1 MTAATPF
8 RPLSASQPFSVSA
21 FPTPLHA
28 AFSNALAEGS
38 ALPADIQYMPPGRH
52 SIRASQGGKPVSV
65 EVAVSASTAAVLQSF
80 LAAKL
85 SAAAEG
91 REDRPFF
98 DFNHEDREA
107 SAWPTEFYWAG
118 DDPQTGGVRARVEW
132 SDAGK
137 RAVEGRT
144 FRRFSPTFHL
154 DAAGQVTGSE
164 INMGGLVNRAAFKRI
179 APLFASAPED
189 RAPAETHPSASLRGH
204 ACGEAISALPRSVF
218 ASAPGAP
225 DCVGIDTALGQPP
238 MQTLVST
245 LRSLSLVEASAT
257 EEADLV
263 SQVSRSVSALK
274 AQVSDL
280 QASLA
285 TQARQRAESL
295 VDAAV
300 QAGRLPAKDTDAR
313 GFWVDALVR
322 DEAKAVKAL
331 DALPVNPVLARL
343 VTGGDS
349 AAPPAL
355 LITRQEQKLA
365 AVRAANPG
373 ADFPTIYAKAKA
385 EAPELFR

>member
-1 MTAATPF
+1 MTAAI
-8 RPLSASQPFSVSA
+8 AA
-21 FPTPLHA
+21 PLHA

-52 SIRASQGGKPVSV
+52 RIRASQGGKPVSV
-65 EVAVSASTAAVLQSF
+65 EVSVSAATAAVLQTF
-80 LAAKL
+80 LAAKMT
-85 SAAAEG
+85 AAAEG

-98 DFNHEDREA
+98 DFNHDDREA

-118 DDPQTGGVRARVEW
+118 DDPQTGGVRARLEW

-154 DAAGQVTGSE
+154 DASGHVTGSE

-179 APLFASAPED
+179 APLFAAAP
-189 RAPAETHPSASLRGH
+189 
-204 ACGEAISALPRSVF
+204 V
-218 ASAPGAP
+218 
-225 DCVGIDTALGQPP
+225 DTATEPMP
-238 MQTLVST
+238 MQTLIST

-263 SQVSRSVSALK
+263 TQVSRSVSALK
-274 AQVSDL
+274 SQVSDL

-300 QAGRLPAKDTDAR
+300 RAGRLPAKDTDAR
-313 GFWVDALVR
+313 GFWVDALLR

-331 DALPVNPVLARL
+331 DALTINPVLARL
-343 VTGGDS
+343 TPGHED
-349 AAPPAL
+349 AASPAN

-365 AVRAANPG
+365 AVRAAHPS
-373 ADFPTIYAKAKA
+373 ADFQTIYAKA
-385 EAPELFR
+385 

>member
-1 MTAATPF
+1 MT
-8 RPLSASQPFSVSA
+8 Q
-21 FPTPLHA
+21 PLHA

-38 ALPADIQYMPPGRH
+38 ELPADIQYMPPGRH
-52 SIRASQGGKPVSV
+52 RIRASQGGKPVSV
-65 EVAVSASTAAVLQSF
+65 EVAVSASTAAVLQTF
-80 LAAKL
+80 LAAKMT
-85 SAAAEG
+85 AAAES

-118 DDPQTGGVRARVEW
+118 DDPQTGGVRARIEW

-154 DAAGQVTGSE
+154 DASGHVTGSE

-179 APLFASAPED
+179 APLFAAAP
-189 RAPAETHPSASLRGH
+189 
-204 ACGEAISALPRSVF
+204 V
-218 ASAPGAP
+218 
-225 DCVGIDTALGQPP
+225 DTAHEQPL
-238 MQTLVST
+238 MQTLIST

-274 AQVSDL
+274 SQVSDL

-300 QAGRLPAKDTDAR
+300 HAGRLPAKDTDAR
-313 GFWVDALVR
+313 GFWVDALIR

-331 DALPVNPVLARL
+331 DALTVNPVLARL
-343 VTGGDS
+343 TPGGDP
-349 AAPPAL
+349 AADPSH

-373 ADFPTIYAKAKA
+373 ADFPSIYAKAKA
-385 EAPELFR
+385 ESPELFR

>member
-1 MTAATPF
+1 MTAAT
-8 RPLSASQPFSVSA
+8 SA
-21 FPTPLHA
+21 PLHA

-52 SIRASQGGKPVSV
+52 RIRASQGGKPVSV
-65 EVAVSASTAAVLQSF
+65 EVAVSAATAAVLQTF
-80 LAAKL
+80 LAAKMT
-85 SAAAEG
+85 AAAEG

-118 DDPQTGGVRARVEW
+118 GDPQTGGVRARIEW

-154 DAAGQVTGSE
+154 DAAGHVTGSE

-179 APLFASAPED
+179 APLFAAAP
-189 RAPAETHPSASLRGH
+189 
-204 ACGEAISALPRSVF
+204 V
-218 ASAPGAP
+218 
-225 DCVGIDTALGQPP
+225 DTAHEQPL
-238 MQTLVST
+238 MQTLIST
-245 LRSLSLVEASAT
+245 LRSFSLVEASAT

-274 AQVSDL
+274 SQVSDL
-280 QASLA
+280 QANLA

-300 QAGRLPAKDTDAR
+300 HAGRLPAKDTDAR
-313 GFWVDALVR
+313 GFWVDALIR

-331 DALPVNPVLARL
+331 DALAVNPVLARL
-343 VTGGDS
+343 TPGGDP
-349 AAPPAL
+349 AADPSH

-373 ADFPTIYAKAKA
+373 ADFPSIYAKAKA
-385 EAPELFR
+385 ESPELFR

>member
-1 MTAATPF
+1 MT
-8 RPLSASQPFSVSA
+8 Q
-21 FPTPLHA
+21 PLHA

-52 SIRASQGGKPVSV
+52 RIRASQGGKPVSV
-65 EVAVSASTAAVLQSF
+65 EVAVDAATAAVLQSF
-80 LAAKL
+80 LASKL
-85 SAAAEG
+85 AASAEG

-107 SAWPTEFYWAG
+107 AAWPTEFYWAG
-118 DDPQTGGVRARVEW
+118 DDPRTGGVRSRLEW
-132 SDAGK
+132 SESGK

-154 DAAGQVTGSE
+154 DASGHVSGSE

-179 APLFASAPED
+179 APLFAAAP
-189 RAPAETHPSASLRGH
+189 
-204 ACGEAISALPRSVF
+204 V
-218 ASAPGAP
+218 
-225 DCVGIDTALGQPP
+225 DTATEPMP
-238 MQTLVST
+238 MQTLIST

-263 SQVSRSVSALK
+263 TQVSRSVSALK
-274 AQVSDL
+274 SQVSDL
-280 QASLA
+280 QASIA

-300 QAGRLPAKDTDAR
+300 RAGRLPAKGTDAR
-313 GFWVDALVR
+313 GFWVDALLR

-331 DALPVNPVLARL
+331 DALTINPVLARL
-343 VTGGDS
+343 TPGHED
-349 AAPPAL
+349 AANPAN

-365 AVRAANPG
+365 AVRAAHPS
-373 ADFPTIYAKAKA
+373 ADFQTIYAKAKA

>member
-1 MTAATPF
+1 MTPA
-8 RPLSASQPFSVSA
+8 
-21 FPTPLHA
+21 PLHA
-28 AFSNALAEGS
+28 AFSNALAGGS

-52 SIRASQGGKPVSV
+52 RIRASQGGKPVSV
-65 EVAVSASTAAVLQSF
+65 EVAVSAATAAVLQSF
-80 LAAKL
+80 LAAKMT
-85 SAAAEG
+85 AAAEG

-118 DDPQTGGVRARVEW
+118 DDPQTGGVRARLEW

-154 DAAGQVTGSE
+154 DAAGHVTGSE

-179 APLFASAPED
+179 APLFAAAP
-189 RAPAETHPSASLRGH
+189 
-204 ACGEAISALPRSVF
+204 V
-218 ASAPGAP
+218 
-225 DCVGIDTALGQPP
+225 DTATEPMP
-238 MQTLVST
+238 MQTLIST

-263 SQVSRSVSALK
+263 TQVSRSVSALK
-274 AQVSDL
+274 SQVSDL
-280 QASLA
+280 QASLT
-285 TQARQRAESL
+285 TQARQRAEAL

-300 QAGRLPAKDTDAR
+300 RAGRLPAKDTDAR
-313 GFWVDALVR
+313 GFWVDALLR

-331 DALPVNPVLARL
+331 DALTINPVLARL
-343 VTGGDS
+343 TPGHED
-349 AAPPAL
+349 AANPAN

-365 AVRAANPG
+365 AVRAAHPS
-373 ADFPTIYAKAKA
+373 ADFQTIYAKAKA
-385 EAPELFR
+385 EAPELFISAPATSGTR

>member
-1 MTAATPF
+1 
-8 RPLSASQPFSVSA
+8 
-21 FPTPLHA
+21 
-28 AFSNALAEGS
+28 
-38 ALPADIQYMPPGRH
+38 MPPGRH
-52 SIRASQGGKPVSV
+52 RIRASQGGKPVSV
-65 EVAVSASTAAVLQSF
+65 EVAVSAATAAVLQTF
-80 LAAKL
+80 LAAKMT
-85 SAAAEG
+85 AAAEG

-118 DDPQTGGVRARVEW
+118 DDPLSGGVRARIDW

-154 DAAGQVTGSE
+154 DASGHVTGSE

-179 APLFASAPED
+179 APLFAAAP
-189 RAPAETHPSASLRGH
+189 
-204 ACGEAISALPRSVF
+204 V
-218 ASAPGAP
+218 
-225 DCVGIDTALGQPP
+225 DTEHEQPL
-238 MQTLVST
+238 MQTLIST

-257 EEADLV
+257 EESDLV

-274 AQVSDL
+274 SQVSDL
-280 QASLA
+280 QANLA

-300 QAGRLPAKDTDAR
+300 HAGRLPANYTDAR
-313 GFWVDALVR
+313 GFWVDALIR

-331 DALPVNPVLARL
+331 DALAVNPVLARL
-343 VTGGDS
+343 TPGGDP
-349 AAPPAL
+349 AADPSH
-355 LITRQEQKLA
+355 LITRQEQKLT

-373 ADFPTIYAKAKA
+373 ADFPSIYAKAKA
-385 EAPELFR
+385 EHPELFR

>member
-1 MTAATPF
+1 
-8 RPLSASQPFSVSA
+8 
-21 FPTPLHA
+21 
-28 AFSNALAEGS
+28 
-38 ALPADIQYMPPGRH
+38 MPPGRH
-52 SIRASQGGKPVSV
+52 RIRASQGGKPVSV
-65 EVAVSASTAAVLQSF
+65 EVAVSAATAAVLQTF
-80 LAAKL
+80 LAAKMT
-85 SAAAEG
+85 AAAEG

-118 DDPQTGGVRARVEW
+118 DDPQTGGVRARLDW

-154 DAAGQVTGSE
+154 DASGRVTGSE

-179 APLFASAPED
+179 APLFAAAP
-189 RAPAETHPSASLRGH
+189 
-204 ACGEAISALPRSVF
+204 V
-218 ASAPGAP
+218 
-225 DCVGIDTALGQPP
+225 DTATEPMP
-238 MQTLVST
+238 MQTLIST

-274 AQVSDL
+274 SQVSDL
-280 QASLA
+280 QASIA

-300 QAGRLPAKDTDAR
+300 RAGRLPAKDTDAR
-313 GFWVDALVR
+313 GFWIDALLR

-331 DALPVNPVLARL
+331 DALTINPVLARL
-343 VTGGDS
+343 TPGHED
-349 AAPPAL
+349 AANPAN

-365 AVRAANPG
+365 AVRAAHPS
-373 ADFPTIYAKAKA
+373 ADFQTIYAKAKA

>member
-1 MTAATPF
+1 MTAAT
-8 RPLSASQPFSVSA
+8 AA
-21 FPTPLHA
+21 PLHA

-52 SIRASQGGKPVSV
+52 RIRASQGGKPVSV
-65 EVAVSASTAAVLQSF
+65 EVAVSAATAAVLQTF
-80 LAAKL
+80 LAAKMT
-85 SAAAEG
+85 AAAEG

-118 DDPQTGGVRARVEW
+118 DDPQSGGVRARLEW

-154 DAAGQVTGSE
+154 DASGHVTGSE

-179 APLFASAPED
+179 APLFAAAP
-189 RAPAETHPSASLRGH
+189 
-204 ACGEAISALPRSVF
+204 V
-218 ASAPGAP
+218 
-225 DCVGIDTALGQPP
+225 DTAHEQPL
-238 MQTLVST
+238 MQTLIST

-274 AQVSDL
+274 SQVSDL
-280 QASLA
+280 QASIA

-300 QAGRLPAKDTDAR
+300 HAGRLPAKDTDAR
-313 GFWVDALVR
+313 GFWVDALIR

-331 DALPVNPVLARL
+331 DALAVNPVLARL
-343 VTGGDS
+343 TPGGDP
-349 AAPPAL
+349 AADPSH

-373 ADFPTIYAKAKA
+373 ADFPSIYAKAKA
-385 EAPELFR
+385 ESPELFR

>member
-1 MTAATPF
+1 MTPA
-8 RPLSASQPFSVSA
+8 
-21 FPTPLHA
+21 PLHA

-38 ALPADIQYMPPGRH
+38 TLPADIQYMPPGRH
-52 SIRASQGGKPVSV
+52 RIRASQGGKPVSV
-65 EVAVSASTAAVLQSF
+65 EVAVSAATAAVLQSF
-80 LAAKL
+80 LAAKMT
-85 SAAAEG
+85 AAAEG

-118 DDPQTGGVRARVEW
+118 GDPQTGGVRARLEW

-154 DAAGQVTGSE
+154 DASGQVTGSE

-179 APLFASAPED
+179 APLFASEI
-189 RAPAETHPSASLRGH
+189 EQSASATPFNLNFPLQL
-204 ACGEAISALPRSVF
+204 A
-218 ASAPGAP
+218 ASHRGAP
-225 DCVGIDTALGQPP
+225 VDTATEPMP
-238 MQTLVST
+238 MQTLIST

-257 EEADLV
+257 EEADIV
-263 SQVSRSVSALK
+263 TQVSRSVGSLK
-274 AQVSDL
+274 SEITDL
-280 QASLA
+280 KSTLA

-300 QAGRLPAKDTDAR
+300 RAGRLPAKDTDAR
-313 GFWVDALVR
+313 GFWVDALLR

-331 DALPVNPVLARL
+331 DALTVNPVLARL
-343 VTGGDS
+343 TPGNED
-349 AAPPAL
+349 AANPAN

-365 AVRAANPG
+365 AVRAAHPS
-373 ADFPTIYAKAKA
+373 ADFQTIYAKAKA
-385 EAPELFR
+385 EAPELFISAPATSGTR

>member
-1 MTAATPF
+1 MTLA
-8 RPLSASQPFSVSA
+8 
-21 FPTPLHA
+21 PLHA

-38 ALPADIQYMPPGRH
+38 ALPTDIQYMPPGRH
-52 SIRASQGGKPVSV
+52 RIRASQGGKPVSV
-65 EVAVSASTAAVLQSF
+65 EVAVSAATAAVLQTF
-80 LAAKL
+80 LAAKMT
-85 SAAAEG
+85 AAAEG

-118 DDPQTGGVRARVEW
+118 DDSQTGGVRARLEW

-154 DAAGQVTGSE
+154 DAAGHVTGSE

-179 APLFASAPED
+179 APLFAAAP
-189 RAPAETHPSASLRGH
+189 
-204 ACGEAISALPRSVF
+204 V
-218 ASAPGAP
+218 
-225 DCVGIDTALGQPP
+225 DTAHEQPL
-238 MQTLVST
+238 MQTLIST

-274 AQVSDL
+274 SQVSDL
-280 QASLA
+280 QANLA

-300 QAGRLPAKDTDAR
+300 HAGRLPAKDTDAR
-313 GFWVDALVR
+313 GFWVDALIR

-331 DALPVNPVLARL
+331 DALAVNPVLARL
-343 VTGGDS
+343 TPGGDP
-349 AAPPAL
+349 AADPSH

-373 ADFPTIYAKAKA
+373 ADFPSIYAKAKA

>member
-1 MTAATPF
+1 MTPA
-8 RPLSASQPFSVSA
+8 
-21 FPTPLHA
+21 PLHA
-28 AFSNALAEGS
+28 AFSNALAGGS

-52 SIRASQGGKPVSV
+52 RIRASQGGKPVSV
-65 EVAVSASTAAVLQSF
+65 EVAVSAATAAVLQSF
-80 LAAKL
+80 LAAKMT
-85 SAAAEG
+85 AAAEG

-118 DDPQTGGVRARVEW
+118 DDPRTGGVRARLEW

-154 DAAGQVTGSE
+154 DAAGHVTGSE

-179 APLFASAPED
+179 APLFAAAP
-189 RAPAETHPSASLRGH
+189 
-204 ACGEAISALPRSVF
+204 V
-218 ASAPGAP
+218 
-225 DCVGIDTALGQPP
+225 DTATEPMP
-238 MQTLVST
+238 MQTLIST

-263 SQVSRSVSALK
+263 TQVSRSVSALK
-274 AQVSDL
+274 SQVSDL
-280 QASLA
+280 QASLT
-285 TQARQRAESL
+285 TQARQRAEAL

-300 QAGRLPAKDTDAR
+300 RAGRLPAKDTDAR
-313 GFWVDALVR
+313 GFWVDAILR

-331 DALPVNPVLARL
+331 DALTINPVLARL
-343 VTGGDS
+343 TPGHEV
-349 AAPPAL
+349 AANPAN

-365 AVRAANPG
+365 AVRAAHPS
-373 ADFPTIYAKAKA
+373 ADFQTIYAKAKA
-385 EAPELFR
+385 EAPELFISAPATSGTR

>member
-1 MTAATPF
+1 MTPA
-8 RPLSASQPFSVSA
+8 
-21 FPTPLHA
+21 PLHA
-28 AFSNALAEGS
+28 AFSNALAGGS

-52 SIRASQGGKPVSV
+52 RIRASQGGKPVSV
-65 EVAVSASTAAVLQSF
+65 EVAVSAATAAVLQSF
-80 LAAKL
+80 LAAKMT
-85 SAAAEG
+85 AAAEG

-118 DDPQTGGVRARVEW
+118 DDPQTGGVRARLEW

-154 DAAGQVTGSE
+154 DAAGHVTGSE

-179 APLFASAPED
+179 APLFAAAP
-189 RAPAETHPSASLRGH
+189 
-204 ACGEAISALPRSVF
+204 V
-218 ASAPGAP
+218 
-225 DCVGIDTALGQPP
+225 DTATEPMP
-238 MQTLVST
+238 MQTLIST

-263 SQVSRSVSALK
+263 TQVSRSVSALK
-274 AQVSDL
+274 SQVSDL
-280 QASLA
+280 QASLT
-285 TQARQRAESL
+285 TQARQRAEAL

-300 QAGRLPAKDTDAR
+300 RAGRLSAKDTDAR
-313 GFWVDALVR
+313 GFWVDAILR

-331 DALPVNPVLARL
+331 DALTINPVLARL
-343 VTGGDS
+343 TPGHEV
-349 AAPPAL
+349 AANPAN

-365 AVRAANPG
+365 AVRAAHPS
-373 ADFPTIYAKAKA
+373 ADFQTIYAKAKA
-385 EAPELFR
+385 EAPELFRS

>member
-1 MTAATPF
+1 MT
-8 RPLSASQPFSVSA
+8 Q
-21 FPTPLHA
+21 PLHA

-38 ALPADIQYMPPGRH
+38 TLPTDIQYMPPGRH
-52 SIRASQGGKPVSV
+52 RIRASQGGKPVSV
-65 EVAVSASTAAVLQSF
+65 EVAVSAATAAVLQTF
-80 LAAKL
+80 LAAKMT
-85 SAAAEG
+85 AAAEG

-118 DDPQTGGVRARVEW
+118 DDPQTGGVRARLDW

-154 DAAGQVTGSE
+154 DASGHVTGSE

-179 APLFASAPED
+179 APLFAAAP
-189 RAPAETHPSASLRGH
+189 
-204 ACGEAISALPRSVF
+204 V
-218 ASAPGAP
+218 
-225 DCVGIDTALGQPP
+225 DTAHEQPL
-238 MQTLVST
+238 MQTLIST

-274 AQVSDL
+274 SQVSDL
-280 QASLA
+280 QANLA

-300 QAGRLPAKDTDAR
+300 HAGRLPAKDTDAR
-313 GFWVDALVR
+313 GFWVDALIR

-331 DALPVNPVLARL
+331 DALAVNPVLARL
-343 VTGGDS
+343 TPGGDP
-349 AAPPAL
+349 AADPSN

-373 ADFPTIYAKAKA
+373 ADFPSIYAKAKA
-385 EAPELFR
+385 ESPELFR

>member
-1 MTAATPF
+1 MT
-8 RPLSASQPFSVSA
+8 Q
-21 FPTPLHA
+21 PLHA

-52 SIRASQGGKPVSV
+52 RIRASQGGKPVSV
-65 EVAVSASTAAVLQSF
+65 EVVVSAATADVLQSF

-85 SAAAEG
+85 TAAAEG

-118 DDPQTGGVRARVEW
+118 DDPQTGGVRARIEW

-154 DAAGQVTGSE
+154 DASGHVTGSE

-179 APLFASAPED
+179 APLFAAAP
-189 RAPAETHPSASLRGH
+189 
-204 ACGEAISALPRSVF
+204 V
-218 ASAPGAP
+218 
-225 DCVGIDTALGQPP
+225 DTATEPMP
-238 MQTLVST
+238 MQTLIST

-263 SQVSRSVSALK
+263 TQVTRSVGSLK
-274 AQVSDL
+274 SEITDL
-280 QASLA
+280 KSTLA
-285 TQARQRAESL
+285 TQARQRAEAL

-300 QAGRLPAKDTDAR
+300 RAGRLPAKDTDAR
-313 GFWVDALVR
+313 GFWVDALLR

-331 DALPVNPVLARL
+331 DALTINPVLARL
-343 VTGGDS
+343 TPGHED
-349 AAPPAL
+349 AANPAN

-365 AVRAANPG
+365 AVRAAHPS
-373 ADFPTIYAKAKA
+373 ADFQTIYAKAKA

>member
-1 MTAATPF
+1 MTPA
-8 RPLSASQPFSVSA
+8 
-21 FPTPLHA
+21 PLHA
-28 AFSNALAEGS
+28 AFSNALAGGS

-52 SIRASQGGKPVSV
+52 RIRASQGGKPVSV
-65 EVAVSASTAAVLQSF
+65 EVAVSAATAAVLQSF
-80 LAAKL
+80 LAAKMT
-85 SAAAEG
+85 AAAEG

-118 DDPQTGGVRARVEW
+118 DDPQTGGVRARLEW

-154 DAAGQVTGSE
+154 DASGHVTGSE

-179 APLFASAPED
+179 APLFAAAP
-189 RAPAETHPSASLRGH
+189 
-204 ACGEAISALPRSVF
+204 V
-218 ASAPGAP
+218 
-225 DCVGIDTALGQPP
+225 DTATEPMP
-238 MQTLVST
+238 MQTLIST

-263 SQVSRSVSALK
+263 TQVSRSVSALK
-274 AQVSDL
+274 SQVSDL
-280 QASLA
+280 QASLT
-285 TQARQRAESL
+285 TQARQRAEAL

-300 QAGRLPAKDTDAR
+300 RAGRLPAKDTDAR
-313 GFWVDALVR
+313 GFWVDAILR

-331 DALPVNPVLARL
+331 DALTINPVLARL
-343 VTGGDS
+343 TPGHED
-349 AAPPAL
+349 AANPAN

-365 AVRAANPG
+365 AVRAAHPS
-373 ADFPTIYAKAKA
+373 ADFQTIYAKAKA
-385 EAPELFR
+385 EAPDLFR

>member
-1 MTAATPF
+1 MTLA
-8 RPLSASQPFSVSA
+8 
-21 FPTPLHA
+21 PLHA

-38 ALPADIQYMPPGRH
+38 TLPTDIQYMPPGRH
-52 SIRASQGGKPVSV
+52 RIRASQGGKPVSV
-65 EVAVSASTAAVLQSF
+65 EVAVSAATAAVLQTF
-80 LAAKL
+80 LAAKMT
-85 SAAAEG
+85 AAAEG

-118 DDPQTGGVRARVEW
+118 DDPQTGGVRARIEW

-154 DAAGQVTGSE
+154 DASGHVTGSE

-179 APLFASAPED
+179 APLFASEI
-189 RAPAETHPSASLRGH
+189 ES
-204 ACGEAISALPRSVF
+204 SV
-218 ASAPGAP
+218 SAPPFNLNFPLQLAASQRDAG
-225 DCVGIDTALGQPP
+225 VDTAHEQPL
-238 MQTLVST
+238 MQTLIST

-263 SQVSRSVSALK
+263 SQVSRTVSALK
-274 AQVSDL
+274 SQVSDL

-300 QAGRLPAKDTDAR
+300 HAGRLPAKDTDAR
-313 GFWVDALVR
+313 GFWVDALIR

-331 DALPVNPVLARL
+331 DALAVNPVLARL
-343 VTGGDS
+343 TPGGDP
-349 AAPPAL
+349 AADPSH

-373 ADFPTIYAKAKA
+373 ADFPSIYAKAKA
-385 EAPELFR
+385 ESPELFR

>member
-1 MTAATPF
+1 MTAATT
-8 RPLSASQPFSVSA
+8 A
-21 FPTPLHA
+21 PLHA

-52 SIRASQGGKPVSV
+52 RIRASQGGKPVSV
-65 EVAVSASTAAVLQSF
+65 EVAVSAATAAVLQSF
-80 LAAKL
+80 LAAKMT
-85 SAAAEG
+85 AAAEG

-118 DDPQTGGVRARVEW
+118 DNPQTGGVRARLEW

-154 DAAGQVTGSE
+154 DASGHVTGSE

-179 APLFASAPED
+179 APLFAAAP
-189 RAPAETHPSASLRGH
+189 
-204 ACGEAISALPRSVF
+204 V
-218 ASAPGAP
+218 
-225 DCVGIDTALGQPP
+225 DTATEPMP
-238 MQTLVST
+238 MQTLIST

-263 SQVSRSVSALK
+263 TQVSRSVGSLK
-274 AQVSDL
+274 SEITDL
-280 QASLA
+280 KSTLA

-300 QAGRLPAKDTDAR
+300 RAGRLPAKDTDAR
-313 GFWVDALVR
+313 GFWVDALLR

-331 DALPVNPVLARL
+331 DALTINPVLARL
-343 VTGGDS
+343 TPGHED
-349 AAPPAL
+349 AANPSN
-355 LITRQEQKLA
+355 LIKRQEQKLA
-365 AVRAANPG
+365 AVRAAHPS
-373 ADFPTIYAKAKA
+373 ADFQTIYAKAKA

>member
-1 MTAATPF
+1 MT
-8 RPLSASQPFSVSA
+8 Q
-21 FPTPLHA
+21 PLHA

-52 SIRASQGGKPVSV
+52 RIRASQGGKPVSV
-65 EVAVSASTAAVLQSF
+65 EVAVSAATAAVLQSF
-80 LAAKL
+80 LAAKMT
-85 SAAAEG
+85 AAAEG

-118 DDPQTGGVRARVEW
+118 DGPQTGGVRSRLEW

-154 DAAGQVTGSE
+154 DAAGHVTGSE

-179 APLFASAPED
+179 APLFAAAP
-189 RAPAETHPSASLRGH
+189 
-204 ACGEAISALPRSVF
+204 V
-218 ASAPGAP
+218 
-225 DCVGIDTALGQPP
+225 DTATEPMP
-238 MQTLVST
+238 MQTLIST

-263 SQVSRSVSALK
+263 TQVSRSVSALK
-274 AQVSDL
+274 SQVSDL
-280 QASLA
+280 QANLA
-285 TQARQRAESL
+285 TQARQRAEAL

-300 QAGRLPAKDTDAR
+300 RAGRLPAKDTDAR
-313 GFWVDALVR
+313 GFWVDALLR

-331 DALPVNPVLARL
+331 DALAINPVLARL
-343 VTGGDS
+343 TPGHED
-349 AAPPAL
+349 AANPAT

-365 AVRAANPG
+365 AVRAAHPS
-373 ADFPTIYAKAKA
+373 ADFQSIYAKAKA
-385 EAPELFR
+385 EAPDLFR

>member
-1 MTAATPF
+1 MT
-8 RPLSASQPFSVSA
+8 L
-21 FPTPLHA
+21 PLHA

-38 ALPADIQYMPPGRH
+38 VLPTDIQYMPPGRH
-52 SIRASQGGKPVSV
+52 RIRASQGGKPVSV
-65 EVAVSASTAAVLQSF
+65 EVAVSAATAAVLQTF
-80 LAAKL
+80 LAAKMT
-85 SAAAEG
+85 AATEG

-118 DDPQTGGVRARVEW
+118 DDPQTGGVRARLEW

-154 DAAGQVTGSE
+154 NASGCVTGSE

-179 APLFASAPED
+179 APLFAAAP
-189 RAPAETHPSASLRGH
+189 
-204 ACGEAISALPRSVF
+204 V
-218 ASAPGAP
+218 
-225 DCVGIDTALGQPP
+225 DTAHEQPL
-238 MQTLVST
+238 MQTLIST
-245 LRSLSLVEASAT
+245 LRALSLVEASAT

-274 AQVSDL
+274 SQVSDL
-280 QASLA
+280 QASLT

-300 QAGRLPAKDTDAR
+300 HAGRLPAKDTDAR
-313 GFWVDALVR
+313 GFWVDALIR

-331 DALPVNPVLARL
+331 DALAINPVLARL
-343 VTGGDS
+343 TPGGDP
-349 AAPPAL
+349 AADPSH

-373 ADFPTIYAKAKA
+373 ADFPSIYAKAKA
-385 EAPELFR
+385 ESPELFR

>member
-1 MTAATPF
+1 MSAALP
-8 RPLSASQPFSVSA
+8 PSSSPQVSGLSHQASGA
-21 FPTPLHA
+21 PLHA

-38 ALPADIQYMPPGRH
+38 ALPSDIQYMPPGRH
-52 SIRASQGGKPVSV
+52 RIRASQGGKPVSV
-65 EVAVSASTAAVLQSF
+65 EVAVSAATAAVLQSF
-80 LAAKL
+80 FATKMT
-85 SAAAEG
+85 AAAEG

-118 DDPQTGGVRARVEW
+118 DDPQTGGVRARLEW

-154 DAAGQVTGSE
+154 DASGHVTGSE

-179 APLFASAPED
+179 APLFAAAP
-189 RAPAETHPSASLRGH
+189 
-204 ACGEAISALPRSVF
+204 V
-218 ASAPGAP
+218 
-225 DCVGIDTALGQPP
+225 DTATEPMP
-238 MQTLVST
+238 MQTLIST

-257 EEADLV
+257 EESDLV

-274 AQVSDL
+274 SQVSDL
-280 QASLA
+280 QTSFA

-300 QAGRLPAKDTDAR
+300 RAGRLPAKDTDAR
-313 GFWVDALVR
+313 GFWVDALLR

-331 DALPVNPVLARL
+331 DALMVNPVLARL
-343 VTGGDS
+343 TPGHED
-349 AAPPAL
+349 AANPAS

-365 AVRAANPG
+365 AVRASSPG
-373 ADFPTIYAKAKA
+373 ADFASIYAKAKA